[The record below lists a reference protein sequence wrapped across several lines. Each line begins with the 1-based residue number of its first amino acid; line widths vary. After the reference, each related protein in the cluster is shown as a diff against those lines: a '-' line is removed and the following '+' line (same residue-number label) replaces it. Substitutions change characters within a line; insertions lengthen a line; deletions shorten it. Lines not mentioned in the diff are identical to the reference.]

1 MDGPVQTETREVL
14 SERQEILFYC
24 ESDRALAQVAQGG
37 CGVFILGDTQKWS
50 GHGPGQQAPGDP
62 AWTAGLDQ

>member
-37 CGVFILGDTQKWS
+37 CGVSLCGDVRNLIGRGTEKLTLTDL
-50 GHGPGQQAPGDP
+50 ALRRE
-62 AWTAGLDQ
+62 LD